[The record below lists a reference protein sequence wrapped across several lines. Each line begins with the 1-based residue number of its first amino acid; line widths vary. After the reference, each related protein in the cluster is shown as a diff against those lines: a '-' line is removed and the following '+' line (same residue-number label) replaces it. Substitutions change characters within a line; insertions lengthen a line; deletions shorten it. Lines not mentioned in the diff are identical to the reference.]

1 MAFDDILEPKRRSSE
16 DLVGSVK
23 PKIKP
28 KPPTAN
34 QSSGLN
40 SLLGNLDAADL
51 SKRLGLNE
59 ELTQQVVVPLL
70 ALLDKHG
77 GSIIE
82 PDGATANTIGTVSNI
97 VTEFAPLIQGAYKYF
112 SGVKSQLDDADA
124 ALLAANAAALSASD
138 LNSLFSQSNEIAQEE
153 NAPTQEVI
161 SSQPNL
167 NPVPFAMQQVDSAP
181 KSILE
186 TGKVDYFELLG
197 AKPKADNTQS
207 DIYTQQQE
215 NLEMQ
220 KQAQSNWQVL
230 PPKSMTLI
238 EEAALAVENGLS
250 EQEVRN
256 ADNNYRMAGGDVTDY
271 SIDLTEATPAQLD
284 EGKRHHGCH
293 ASGKRKN

>member
-1 MAFDDILEPKRRSSE
+1 
-16 DLVGSVK
+16 
-23 PKIKP
+23 
-28 KPPTAN
+28 
-34 QSSGLN
+34 
-40 SLLGNLDAADL
+40 
-51 SKRLGLNE
+51 
-59 ELTQQVVVPLL
+59 
-70 ALLDKHG
+70 
-77 GSIIE
+77 
-82 PDGATANTIGTVSNI
+82 
-97 VTEFAPLIQGAYKYF
+97 
-112 SGVKSQLDDADA
+112 
-124 ALLAANAAALSASD
+124 
-138 LNSLFSQSNEIAQEE
+138 
-153 NAPTQEVI
+153 
-161 SSQPNL
+161 
-167 NPVPFAMQQVDSAP
+167 MQQVDSAP

-250 EQEVRN
+250 EQEDRN

-284 EGKRHHGCH
+284 EGVSDIMAAMRQEREKLSFESKNPEDAYPTMTAEELVSHIREQARPSQGGQTSSDGDYFRKQKVANYGDWKPPSDTFQISGGEISSKRQHRAC
-293 ASGKRKN
+293 

>member
-238 EEAALAVENGLS
+238 EDAALAW
-250 EQEVRN
+250 R
-256 ADNNYRMAGGDVTDY
+256 
-271 SIDLTEATPAQLD
+271 
-284 EGKRHHGCH
+284 KRALGTR
-293 ASGKRKN
+293 S

>member
-112 SGVKSQLDDADA
+112 SELRANLMMPM
-124 ALLAANAAALSASD
+124 LL
-138 LNSLFSQSNEIAQEE
+138 F
-153 NAPTQEVI
+153 
-161 SSQPNL
+161 
-167 NPVPFAMQQVDSAP
+167 
-181 KSILE
+181 
-186 TGKVDYFELLG
+186 
-197 AKPKADNTQS
+197 
-207 DIYTQQQE
+207 
-215 NLEMQ
+215 
-220 KQAQSNWQVL
+220 
-230 PPKSMTLI
+230 
-238 EEAALAVENGLS
+238 
-250 EQEVRN
+250 
-256 ADNNYRMAGGDVTDY
+256 
-271 SIDLTEATPAQLD
+271 
-284 EGKRHHGCH
+284 
-293 ASGKRKN
+293 